1 MGVSGIL
8 IFLVVQYLVR
18 YCIYVHFLCVQCQ
31 NYFNSYLF
39 QNKALPPPPLHQ
51 IWYAS
56 FIPLS
61 FNQMIFRDI
70 FISVCS
76 YYCASKKIV
85 THFFLQTF
93 YFLFF
98 KALLDA
104 ILLYCSR
111 TFLFAQHHLSILSNW
126 GRARF
131 QCVMPCCSIIKLVQS
146 LERLNQADKLQ
157 WIQWIHIGQKKHG
170 EDNLKRLLV
179 AF

>member
-1 MGVSGIL
+1 MFIFCVCSVKTIL
-8 IFLVVQYLVR
+8 IRICFRTKHYPHPHYIKYDMPLLFHCLLIKWYFETFLFL
-18 YCIYVHFLCVQCQ
+18 YVHITVHPR
-31 NYFNSYLF
+31 
-39 QNKALPPPPLHQ
+39 K
-51 IWYAS
+51 
-56 FIPLS
+56 LS
-61 FNQMIFRDI
+61 HI
-70 FISVCS
+70 
-76 YYCASKKIV
+76 
-85 THFFLQTF
+85 FFLQTF

-146 LERLNQADKLQ
+146 LEQLNQADKLQ